1 MPNQSWP
8 ASSGGKSAGNPAAGQ
23 SALGLGAQIVTK
35 FGWAEMGR
43 KLGLSRREL
52 DVLQGVFD
60 CVTEGELAARLGIS
74 EHTVHT
80 HFNRLFKKVG
90 VRTRVEL
97 VLRVMAA
104 VVSEEGAPA
113 AGKGAL
119 EKMARTSAAADGSA
133 EMATPKQPTSE
144 NQETLENQSCGI
156 HGWWACT
163 NEDAIGQGSLQE
175 QRRPVGG
182 GGLRPVDEPRAPVGH
197 GSTEGVPVSRKTQ
210 TKNNK
215 QDKP

>member
-1 MPNQSWP
+1 MTHQKWLPI
-8 ASSGGKSAGNPAAGQ
+8 ASGKGTGKGDAGQ
-23 SALGLGAQIVTK
+23 SVSGLGAQIVTK
-35 FGWAEMGR
+35 LGWAEMGR

-80 HFNRLFKKVG
+80 HFNRLFKKLG

-104 VVSEEGAPA
+104 VVAEEG
-113 AGKGAL
+113 
-119 EKMARTSAAADGSA
+119 TSAAAKNELERTVRASAVPNASA
-133 EMATPKQPTSE
+133 EQATPKQPTGE
-144 NQETLENQSCGI
+144 NQETLQTQSCGT
-156 HGWWACT
+156 HGCEART
-163 NEDAIGQGSLQE
+163 NEGGIGQGFLREE
-175 QRRPVGG
+175 QRPVGG
-182 GGLRPVDEPRAPVGH
+182 GGLRSADHPRATGEQ
-197 GSTEGVPVSRKTQ
+197 GSTEEVSVSSPTQ

-215 QDKP
+215 QHKP